1 MISIFRSFLRCFIRA
16 CRYIILCREFLD
28 SLAVEIYE
36 LKSKREDVERD
47 VVKARRGGKQ
57 PRRQV
62 MWWLDRVESLEGKFA
77 KISTEFERRLMLPG
91 NLAPNVWSSYR
102 LSSSADEM
110 IAEVRYLKSKGS
122 FDQVADEV
130 FPDRFEEVPSSPT
143 VGMDLVLEQLRRVLE
158 DDAEGVVGI
167 YGMGGVGKTA
177 LLSRF
182 HNEFLADATHL
193 DVVIFIDACRGLGV
207 DRIQR
212 MIGDRLGLS
221 RKNRGSQEEKA
232 ATLFRVLNKM
242 RFVLILDGV
251 CRSLDLRMVGVPIP
265 KRRSKCKIVLAT
277 RNEDLCD
284 QMGAKKKIKVEA
296 LPWDAAWKLFT
307 ETAGEEMID
316 SHPGIRRQAE
326 ILVRKCGGLP
336 LALIAVARALAS
348 KRSLEEW
355 KHAVAIMN
363 SDPAQLPGI
372 AEHVLRPLKLSYD
385 LLPDDTSRSCALHFA
400 LYREGCRLHQ
410 NLLQE
415 CWIGEGILGDFE
427 DVEEANNRACYLLGV
442 LSAASLIER
451 VDANGYTRMHPVIRA
466 TVLWIACECGK
477 KENRWFVREREGL
490 TDAPDAETWAGATR
504 LALGD
509 NEIAVLP
516 EAPQCPDLVSLKLKN
531 NLGLE
536 KIPDGFFG
544 FMPSLAV
551 LDLHSTSIKE
561 LPPGI
566 GNLVGLQ
573 FLELCGTKLKSLP
586 KELGA
591 LTKLKYLG
599 LNWTVDLASIPDGL
613 IRDLGQLRV
622 LRMIV
627 SYRSWKT
634 GSSGDGVDM
643 GELEALNRL
652 RILDI
657 TVGTAAA
664 LERLAQSRRLAP
676 ATVALLI
683 KSCRGLSSIELPSVM
698 GQNMKRLKWLRAS
711 HSKELEDVVIGGG
724 GGGGLENLVLEHLL
738 KAKIVWR
745 GSHGQNLRG
754 LYIYGCNGMEQLIY
768 HKEDEET
775 EDGRA
780 SGGVAVVP
788 FPNLTEIALRGLPEL
803 KRVSEERKMLVFPS
817 LESMEVAECPK
828 LKKLTLVAE
837 KLREIKCQR
846 SWWDQLEWEEEDDAT
861 KSAFQLIMKPLQ

>member
-16 CRYIILCREFLD
+16 CRYVILCKEFLD

-57 PRRQV
+57 PRSQV
-62 MWWLDRVESLEGKFA
+62 LWWLDRVESLESKFA
-77 KISTEFERRLMLPG
+77 KIITEFERRLMLPG

-102 LSSSADEM
+102 LSSRADEM

-122 FDQVADEV
+122 FDQVADQV

-158 DDAEGVVGI
+158 DDAVGIVGI

-232 ATLFRVLNKM
+232 ATLFKVLNKM

-265 KRRSKCKIVLAT
+265 KRRSKCMIVLAT

-316 SHPGIRRQAE
+316 SHPGVRRQAE

-348 KRSLEEW
+348 KRSPE
-355 KHAVAIMN
+355 
-363 SDPAQLPGI
+363 D
-372 AEHVLRPLKLSYD
+372 YD
-385 LLPDDTSRSCALHFA
+385 LLPDDTLRSCALHFA

-415 CWIGEGILGDFE
+415 CWFGEGILGDFE
-427 DVEEANNRACYLLGV
+427 DVEEANNRARYLLGV
-442 LSAASLIER
+442 LSAASLIDR

-466 TVLWIACECGK
+466 MVLWIACECGE

-509 NEIAVLP
+509 NEITVLP
-516 EAPQCPDLVSLKLKN
+516 EAPHCPDLVSLKLKN

-627 SYRSWKT
+627 SYKSWKA

-643 GELEALNRL
+643 EELEALNRL

-676 ATVALLI
+676 ATAALLI
-683 KSCRGLSSIELPSVM
+683 KGCRGLSSIELPSLL
-698 GQNMKRLKWLRAS
+698 GKNMKRLKWLRAS
-711 HSKELEDVVIGGG
+711 HSKELEDVVI

-768 HKEDEET
+768 YHKGDEEA
-775 EDGRA
+775 EDGKA
-780 SGGVAVVP
+780 SGGVAIVP

-803 KRVSEERKMLVFPS
+803 KRVSEERKMLAFPS

-828 LKKLTLVAE
+828 LRKLTLVAE

>member
-16 CRYIILCREFLD
+16 CRYVILCKEFLD

-57 PRRQV
+57 PRSQV
-62 MWWLDRVESLEGKFA
+62 LWWLDRVESLESKFA
-77 KISTEFERRLMLPG
+77 KIITEFERRLMLPG
-91 NLAPNVWSSYR
+91 NLAPN
-102 LSSSADEM
+102 
-110 IAEVRYLKSKGS
+110 
-122 FDQVADEV
+122 
-130 FPDRFEEVPSSPT
+130 
-143 VGMDLVLEQLRRVLE
+143 
-158 DDAEGVVGI
+158 
-167 YGMGGVGKTA
+167 
-177 LLSRF
+177 
-182 HNEFLADATHL
+182 
-193 DVVIFIDACRGLGV
+193 
-207 DRIQR
+207 R
-212 MIGDRLGLS
+212 MIEDRLGLS

-232 ATLFRVLNKM
+232 ATLFKVLNKM

-265 KRRSKCKIVLAT
+265 KRRSKCMIVLAT

-316 SHPGIRRQAE
+316 SHPGVRRQAE

-348 KRSLEEW
+348 KRSPEEW

-385 LLPDDTSRSCALHFA
+385 LLPDDTLRSCALHFA

-415 CWIGEGILGDFE
+415 CWFGEGILGDFE

-442 LSAASLIER
+442 LSAASLIDR

-466 TVLWIACECGK
+466 MVLWIACECGE

-509 NEIAVLP
+509 NEITVLP
-516 EAPQCPDLVSLKLKN
+516 EAPHCPDLVSLKLKN

-627 SYRSWKT
+627 SYKSWKA

-643 GELEALNRL
+643 EELEALNRL

-676 ATVALLI
+676 ATAALLI
-683 KSCRGLSSIELPSVM
+683 KGCRGLSSIELPSLL
-698 GQNMKRLKWLRAS
+698 GKNMKRLKWLRAS
-711 HSKELEDVVIGGG
+711 HSKELEDVVI

-768 HKEDEET
+768 YHKGDEEA
-775 EDGRA
+775 EDGKA
-780 SGGVAVVP
+780 SGGVAIVP

-828 LKKLTLVAE
+828 LRKLTLVAE